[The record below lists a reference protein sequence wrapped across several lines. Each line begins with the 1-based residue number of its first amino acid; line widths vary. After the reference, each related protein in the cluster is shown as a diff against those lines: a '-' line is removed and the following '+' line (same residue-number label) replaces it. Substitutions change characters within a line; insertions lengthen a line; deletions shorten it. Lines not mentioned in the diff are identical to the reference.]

1 MDTDVHPLQQT
12 LDALE
17 DGVIRFD
24 GDLRLLVWNRAV
36 VELMGFPPELMQV
49 GTPFLS
55 FVEFNVARGEHG
67 PGERR
72 LIVSQRLASLTDSYS
87 RRRPDGT
94 LIRIRSTAMTD
105 GGMVKVFTKVS
116 EGRSVQDPAPAL
128 TAREREVL
136 LWAAQGKTAWETSA
150 ILGISPKTVE
160 FHLGNCGRKLGS
172 ATKAQTILAAA
183 RKGLLPL

>member
-1 MDTDVHPLQQT
+1 MNHLQET
-12 LDALE
+12 LDALD
-17 DGVIRFD
+17 DGIIRFD
-24 GDLRLLVWNRAV
+24 AELRLMVWNRA
-36 VELMGFPPELMQV
+36 LIDIMGFPPELMQP
-49 GTPFLS
+49 GTPFLA

-67 PGERR
+67 SGERR

-94 LIRIRSTAMTD
+94 MIRVRSKEMPD
-105 GGMVKVFTKVS
+105 GGILKVFSRV
-116 EGRSVQDPAPAL
+116 EGSAPQDAPAPEL
-128 TAREREVL
+128 SAREREVL

-160 FHLGNCGRKLGS
+160 FHLSNCGKKLGT